1 MEQIEN
7 MAKATMA
14 EIEKV
19 LSSKSVVGEPIKV
32 GDVTLIPLLSIGF
45 GFGAGGG
52 SGKGEA
58 RQKGQGMGEGSGGGM
73 GGGAW
78 IRPKAVIIVDKEGV
92 SVEPIRGGL
101 AMAAE
106 RLAGVLPALME
117 KCMERCAEKRAKG
130 ASEKEE

>member
-92 SVEPIRGGL
+92 AIEPIRGGL

-106 RLAGVLPALME
+106 SLAETLPALME
-117 KCMERCAEKRAKG
+117 MCMERCAEKRAK